1 MIKLDKVS
9 YKYPSG
15 NLALNNISL
24 LINEGEITIII
35 GKNGSGKS
43 TLLSTIANIYKYKG
57 DIYLD
62 DVNIKKISNIDFRK
76 QIGIVFQDPNNQII
90 FPSVYDNLAFVLQ
103 NLNFDNKEERI
114 KKALE
119 LVSMSEFIN
128 ADPYHLSLGQKQRI
142 ALASVLVTNPKYLL
156 LDEITSM
163 IDYQGKKDIYEL
175 ITKLK
180 QDGIGIILG
189 TNILEE
195 LIYADKIIIL
205 DKEIKEILTRKEL
218 FDKIDLLP
226 EYGFCIPFNLKVINK
241 LKKKI
246 DLNNIKEDNL
256 LEYVNE

>member
-1 MIKLDKVS
+1 MINLDKVS

-103 NLNFDNKEERI
+103 NLNFDNRTPHENSK
-114 KKALE
+114 
-119 LVSMSEFIN
+119 
-128 ADPYHLSLGQKQRI
+128 
-142 ALASVLVTNPKYLL
+142 TN
-156 LDEITSM
+156 
-163 IDYQGKKDIYEL
+163 
-175 ITKLK
+175 
-180 QDGIGIILG
+180 
-189 TNILEE
+189 
-195 LIYADKIIIL
+195 
-205 DKEIKEILTRKEL
+205 
-218 FDKIDLLP
+218 
-226 EYGFCIPFNLKVINK
+226 
-241 LKKKI
+241 
-246 DLNNIKEDNL
+246 
-256 LEYVNE
+256 